1 MRVSP
6 TVPTCPTPE
15 GGAIP
20 AAAKSVTEAT
30 PAGVN
35 SRGTLTRVPL
45 VSSLFPDEQLQ
56 HAHVMPRQP
65 MGEGETQVAMAPG
78 RDYLDGQS
86 STTDACLSRLQLGD
100 R

>member
-15 GGAIP
+15 GGAI
-20 AAAKSVTEAT
+20 
-30 PAGVN
+30 
-35 SRGTLTRVPL
+35 PL